1 MISFALSNF
10 IRGNMILPEV
20 QEKLK
25 RDKQKPLNFDT
36 LVNDLRGLIT
46 DFPDCR
52 TGNNTTYS
60 MENIGLGAFSVF
72 YSQNPSFLAHQ
83 KAMQKNNGQNNAR
96 TLFGID
102 KIPCDNHIRNQ
113 LDPVSAKYLF
123 PLFDSAVKRLNY
135 WGHLDSF
142 RSYTKNLLLALD
154 GTRYYVS
161 KKVHCKNCSVK
172 EHKNGTKTY
181 FHTVITPVFVAPGN
195 DKVISLA
202 PEFITPQDGQKKQD
216 CENAACKRWLNEY
229 APRYKHLGITVLG
242 DDLYCKHPV
251 CSLILEHE
259 LDFILVCKPDSHQT
273 LYQWLEGLEAR
284 GAIET
289 VVEKRWTGKGYEI
302 DTYRFVN
309 QVPLR
314 DGDDALMVNW
324 CELTTTSSTGKVI
337 YKNAFA
343 TNFTISKNNVK
354 EIVADGRARWK
365 IENENNNILKKRGY
379 HFEHNFGH
387 GKENLSSVLLTF
399 NLLAFL
405 FHTIFELNNNL
416 YKRIRDNLASRTTFF
431 EDVRALTKY
440 MCFESWDS
448 LLIFMAKGLELE
460 ILDTS

>member
-1 MISFALSNF
+1 
-10 IRGNMILPEV
+10 MILPEV
-20 QEKLK
+20 QERLK
-25 RDKQKPLNFDT
+25 KDKQKPLTFDT
-36 LVNDLRGLIT
+36 LVNDLRGLIAA
-46 DFPDCR
+46 FPDCR
-52 TGNNTTYS
+52 TGNNTKYS
-60 MENIGLGAFSVF
+60 MEDIGLAAFTVF

-83 KAMQKNNGQNNAR
+83 KAMQKKKGQNNAR

-123 PLFDSAVKRLNY
+123 PLFDSAVRRLNY

-142 RSYTKNLLLALD
+142 RSYSNNLLLAID
-154 GTRYYVS
+154 GTQYFAS
-161 KKVHCKNCSVK
+161 KKVHCKNCNVK

-181 FHTVITPVFVAPGN
+181 SHTVITPVFVTPGN

-202 PEFITPQDGQKKQD
+202 PEFITPQDGHQKQD

-242 DDLYCKHPV
+242 DDLYCKQPI
-251 CSLILEHE
+251 CTLILEHE

-289 VVEKRWTGKGYEI
+289 VVEKRWTGKKYEI

-324 CELTTTSSTGKVI
+324 CELTTTSSTGEVI

-365 IENENNNILKKRGY
+365 IENENNNILKKKGY
-379 HFEHNFGH
+379 HVEHNFGH
-387 GKENLSSVLLTF
+387 GQENLSSVLLTF

-416 YKRIRDNLASRTTFF
+416 YKRIRDDLPSRKTFF
-431 EDVRALTKY
+431 EDLRALTKY

-460 ILDTS
+460 IPDTS

>member
-1 MISFALSNF
+1 
-10 IRGNMILPEV
+10 MILPEV

-36 LVNDLRGLIT
+36 LVNDLRGIIAY
-46 DFPDCR
+46 FPDCR
-52 TGNNTTYS
+52 TGQNTQYT
-60 MENIGLGAFSVF
+60 MENIALAAFAVF

-83 KAMQKNNGQNNAR
+83 KAMQKRIGQNNAR
-96 TLFGID
+96 TIFGID

-113 LDPVSAKYLF
+113 LDPVSANYLF

-142 RSYTKNLLLALD
+142 RSYSNNLLLALD
-154 GTRYYVS
+154 GTQYHVS
-161 KKVHCKNCSVK
+161 KKVHCKNCYVK

-181 FHTVITPVFVAPGN
+181 SHTVITPVFVAPGN

-202 PEFITPQDGQKKQD
+202 PEFITPQDGHNKQD
-216 CENAACKRWLNEY
+216 SENAACKRWLNEY
-229 APRYKHLGITVLG
+229 APKYKHLGITVMG
-242 DDLYCKHPV
+242 DDLYCKQPI
-251 CSLILEHE
+251 CTLILEHE

-273 LYQWLEGLEAR
+273 LYQWLEGLEAG

-289 VVEKRWTGKGYEI
+289 VVETRRKGKKHEI

-324 CELTTTSSTGKVI
+324 CELTTTSSTGEVI

-354 EIVADGRARWK
+354 EIIADARARWK
-365 IENENNNILKKRGY
+365 IENENNNILKNKGY
-379 HFEHNFGH
+379 HVEHNFGH

-405 FHTIFELNNNL
+405 FHTIFELNNTL
-416 YKRIRDNLASRTTFF
+416 YKRIRDDLPSRKTFF

-440 MCFESWDS
+440 MCFQSWDS

-460 ILDTS
+460 IPDTS